1 MTQATLPCADS
12 TLWERLQGYRFDPT
26 TVDHPF
32 ERRLASAERWSL
44 RKARRVVEEYR
55 RFVFLALVAD
65 HAVTPSRAV
74 DAAWHLHLLD
84 TRGYWEEFCPAVL
97 GRPLHHE
104 PGRGATSESA
114 RHQEQYARTLTA
126 YRRCFGTDPPPDIWP
141 APVSRRP
148 AATLLWALPALLL
161 VVGAAL
167 PANSGTHLIHRPESL
182 LQFQGAGI
190 GLAVAWTVFWRLQE
204 TLAVERLQPRRVQAT
219 LQTIDSHTLAW
230 LAGGLPSLVAVSL
243 FNLYRCGLIGGTP
256 ERFRVLKWVRAA
268 PDPAVAASSS
278 LHGVD
283 RALLDHLSR
292 HRGFVDRAMQMERL
306 LLSNKVGPELTALN
320 RTLEAIGL
328 RRTRGQH
335 RRRLLLLLLPWL
347 PLQLLGAVAAVSQFS
362 KQGPMGGTLALLAL
376 SLVLPA
382 VGLAR
387 SGLLTPV
394 GHRCRAEV
402 HRQSWRKTQPVL
414 EGEDADCPLRLVA
427 MGGMGVIATVPA
439 LASLAKAY
447 TPCPGLGAA
456 MRQGV
461 WECFRAL
468 SWRAVGIGGCGGG
481 GACCGVFATGGDD
494 SWGSHSSSGGGDWG
508 GGSSSCGGG
517 ESSCGGGACSS
528 G

>member
-1 MTQATLPCADS
+1 
-12 TLWERLQGYRFDPT
+12 
-26 TVDHPF
+26 
-32 ERRLASAERWSL
+32 
-44 RKARRVVEEYR
+44 
-55 RFVFLALVAD
+55 
-65 HAVTPSRAV
+65 
-74 DAAWHLHLLD
+74 
-84 TRGYWEEFCPAVL
+84 
-97 GRPLHHE
+97 
-104 PGRGATSESA
+104 
-114 RHQEQYARTLTA
+114 
-126 YRRCFGTDPPPDIWP
+126 
-141 APVSRRP
+141 
-148 AATLLWALPALLL
+148 
-161 VVGAAL
+161 
-167 PANSGTHLIHRPESL
+167 
-182 LQFQGAGI
+182 
-190 GLAVAWTVFWRLQE
+190 
-204 TLAVERLQPRRVQAT
+204 
-219 LQTIDSHTLAW
+219 
-230 LAGGLPSLVAVSL
+230 
-243 FNLYRCGLIGGTP
+243 
-256 ERFRVLKWVRAA
+256 
-268 PDPAVAASSS
+268 
-278 LHGVD
+278 VD

-320 RTLEAIGL
+320 RSLEAIGL

-347 PLQLLGAVAAVSQFS
+347 PLQLLGAVAAVNQFS

-402 HRQSWRKTQPVL
+402 HRQTWRKTQPVL
-414 EGEDADCPLRLVA
+414 EGEDATCPLRLVA

-447 TPCPGLGAA
+447 TPFPGLGAA

-494 SWGSHSSSGGGDWG
+494 SWGALSSSGGGDWG
-508 GGSSSCGGG
+508 GGSSSFGGG